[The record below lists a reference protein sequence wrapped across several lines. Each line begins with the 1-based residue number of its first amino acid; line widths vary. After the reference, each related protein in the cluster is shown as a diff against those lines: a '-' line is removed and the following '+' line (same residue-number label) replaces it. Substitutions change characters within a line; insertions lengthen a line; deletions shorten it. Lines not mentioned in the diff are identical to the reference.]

1 MPHKTDVKT
10 VDPKTGGRQL
20 DSGDIVSMV
29 AHELKNPLSSIRGYT
44 ELLLNNAVGDL
55 NPQQRQF
62 LTTIQAN
69 ADRMGNLIADLSDVS
84 LVDSNR
90 LKLDFSTFSIIEQL
104 TEITRFLIP
113 QFNEKNL
120 TFSTEAKSDIF
131 RVVAD
136 KKRAEQVIINLIG
149 NAAKYTLP
157 GGKIKVLISQISRN
171 GNDFVQTAIEDS
183 GIGIKE
189 DDKQWIFHQYY
200 RTDDVQSR
208 DIPGTGLG
216 LYISKRLV
224 ELMGGTIWFESVY
237 NQGSTFYFTL
247 PGDKKSS

>member
-1 MPHKTDVKT
+1 MEHNLKTADAK
-10 VDPKTGGRQL
+10 KGGKQL

-62 LTTIQAN
+62 LATIQAN
-69 ADRMGNLIADLSDVS
+69 ADRMGNLIADLTDVS
-84 LVDSNR
+84 LVDSDR
-90 LKLDFSTFSIIEQL
+90 LKLDYSSFSIIEQL
-104 TEITRFLIP
+104 SEISRFLIP

-120 TFSTEAKSDIF
+120 IFSTEANTNIF
-131 RVVAD
+131 PVVAD
-136 KKRAEQVIINLIG
+136 KKRSEQVILNLIG

-157 GGKIKVLISQISRN
+157 GGKIKVLISQIRHN
-171 GNDFVQTAIEDS
+171 GDDFIQTAVEDS
-183 GIGIKE
+183 GIGIKDE
-189 DDKQWIFHQYY
+189 DKQWIFQRYY

-224 ELMGGTIWFESVY
+224 ELMGGTIWFDSVY

-247 PGDKKSS
+247 PGEKKLS